1 MRLDRCLSFT
11 LSVLLATPLLPA
23 QQPPQQLVS
32 AQTGGLK
39 IVVLQGEGARNSIR
53 SRSATSPVV
62 EVRDEADKPV
72 NGAEVVFQLPASGAG
87 GVFNGWMRTQT
98 VRTNSQG
105 QAASSGLTPNDEAGR
120 FNIRVTAQH
129 GGSNASVVIAQSNI
143 NGSGG
148 SSNGSS
154 SKKAWIWVG
163 VIAAAALAAGIAV
176 AATNDS
182 EPDATAVTPVT
193 IQPGAIAVAGP
204 R

>member
-1 MRLDRCLSFT
+1 MRLDRFLSFA
-11 LSVLLATPLLPA
+11 LSVLLVTPLLPA
-23 QQPPQQLVS
+23 QQSQQALVS
-32 AQTGGLK
+32 GQSGGLK

-72 NGAEVVFQLPASGAG
+72 NGAEVVFQLPASGPG

-98 VRTNSQG
+98 VRSNSQG

-129 GGSNASVVIAQSNI
+129 GGSNASVVVAQSNV

-148 SSNGSS
+148 ASGSS

-163 VIAAAALAAGIAV
+163 IIAAAAIGIGIAV
-176 AATNDS
+176 AASGDDDTS
-182 EPDATAVTPVT
+182 TTATVPVT
-193 IQPGAIAVAGP
+193 IQPGVIAVGGP

>member
-11 LSVLLATPLLPA
+11 LSVLLAAPLLPA

-32 AQTGGLK
+32 GQTEGLK
-39 IVVLQGEGARNSIR
+39 IVVVQGEGARNSIR

-62 EVRDEADKPV
+62 EVRDDADKPV
-72 NGAEVVFQLPASGAG
+72 NGAEVVFQLPASGPG

-129 GGSNASVVIAQSNI
+129 GGSNASVVVAQTNI
-143 NGSGG
+143 NGSGS
-148 SSNGSS
+148 SSNGS

-193 IQPGAIAVAGP
+193 IQPGAIAVGGP